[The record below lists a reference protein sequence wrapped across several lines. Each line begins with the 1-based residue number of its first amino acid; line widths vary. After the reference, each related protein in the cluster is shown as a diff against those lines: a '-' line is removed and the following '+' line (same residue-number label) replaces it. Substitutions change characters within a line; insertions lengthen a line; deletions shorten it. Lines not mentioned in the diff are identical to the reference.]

1 MLGGTGALVGLSCAG
16 GKLVRTAPQI
26 ARVIEV
32 TSNGAAVR

>member
-1 MLGGTGALVGLSCAG
+1 MLGGRERSSGSRG
-16 GKLVRTAPQI
+16 GLVRAPQI